1 MKQTTPLVSIIVPV
15 YKVEK
20 YLPACIDSILAQ
32 TYKNTEIILV
42 DDGSP
47 DNSGII
53 CDVYSHKF
61 NNISVIHQTNA
72 GLSAARNS
80 GIKKAK
86 GDFLM
91 FVDSDDELE
100 NPQLIFNNI
109 SLFDS
114 TTDIVQF
121 PIKKLYVNENKTE
134 ILCSNEGK
142 IEKEEDFLKNILPLY
157 KQNLINGSACNKI
170 FRRRIFSQVLF
181 RTGILHEDS
190 VFMLDICNQFYN
202 IKFSKIGYYKYF
214 IRGGSINTSKHSF
227 KWYFDYLN
235 MQLYYYSKSSEYTS
249 LKNIKINNFVCITN
263 TIRMAYNEL
272 SKSEFQNILK
282 YTKITAPS
290 TKELFSF
297 LKSNPFQG
305 LKITLAKYLGIKF
318 LIKTLLIFNKM

>member
-1 MKQTTPLVSIIVPV
+1 MKQTPPLVSIIVPV

-20 YLPACIDSILAQ
+20 YLPTCIDSILAQ

-53 CDVYSHKF
+53 CDVYSHKY

-72 GLSAARNS
+72 GLSAARNN
-80 GIKKAK
+80 GIKKAT
-86 GDFLM
+86 GDFIM

-100 NPQLIFNNI
+100 NSQLISNNI

-121 PIKKLYVNENKTE
+121 PIKKLYVNENRTE
-134 ILCSNEGK
+134 ILCSHEGK
-142 IEKEEDFLKNILPLY
+142 IEKEGDFLKNILPLY

-170 FRRRIFSQVLF
+170 FRRRIFTQVLF

-190 VFMLDICNQFYN
+190 VFMLDLCNQFYN

-235 MQLYYYSKSSEYTS
+235 MQLYYYNRSSEYAE
-249 LKNIKINNFVCITN
+249 LKDIKINNYICIIN
-263 TIRMAYNEL
+263 TIRTAYKDLSQSEL
-272 SKSEFQNILK
+272 NDVIKL
-282 YTKITAPS
+282 TKNTAPS
-290 TKELFSF
+290 TKDLLAFF
-297 LKSNPFQG
+297 KSNSFQG
-305 LKITLAKYLGIKF
+305 LKITLAKYFGIKF
-318 LIKTLLIFNKM
+318 LIKTLLIFNKI